1 MATVIW
7 FCQKAK
13 VKNDD
18 GNLTQ
23 TNNCSFV
30 YNALS
35 QSQNG
40 AKYFISYLDTETL
53 KLIALKMHFKSTIG
67 ISKAQSN
74 NNIPPALFGKITD
87 GWALNYKLII
97 NASAGRHLSLYLF
110 LLARYLKIKLILGCR
125 YYNLWK

>member
-1 MATVIW
+1 MVLP
-7 FCQKAK
+7 KSK
-13 VKNDD
+13 GD
-18 GNLTQ
+18 GNLSQ

-53 KLIALKMHFKSTIG
+53 KLIALKMHFKYTIG

-74 NNIPPALFGKITD
+74 NNIPPAPIGKITD

-97 NASAGRHLSLYLF
+97 NASAGRHLSLLF
-110 LLARYLKIKLILGCR
+110 VSLFISEVLEDQVNFGVPLL
-125 YYNLWK
+125 